1 MSERMDPSQVSS
13 VMGLDLRNNS
23 NNEFPKLHA
32 MGFAELLDTTFSL
45 YRTHF
50 RSFLG
55 ISSGYF
61 IVMLVGI
68 LMLFLDD
75 SASRTQKIAIWI
87 PTVGVVF
94 GVCVF
99 VVSGLVSASAQAY
112 LVRTV
117 KVGAALKQGIYRFFP
132 CFISSLVFGLLAI
145 LLVVV
150 LSMLIEVLYGS
161 VVGDDSWVSIPGGLL
176 VVIIIWVAGWFVT
189 YWCIFASTIL
199 VEGTSGRA
207 GLRRSRDLIRGT
219 WWRVTGKIYGIFLF
233 SVAISFIFRTT
244 IGLLL
249 ALTAFAS
256 EEFME
261 ILLMGVWDVP
271 VTRHGLSFANCL
283 MYIIC
288 LGADTFA
295 MPIWVIGGTL
305 LYFNQRIRKEGFD
318 IEMMATRQGE

>member
-1 MSERMDPSQVSS
+1 MSEQIDRSQAGSVVENGLQPDIKKILPNLH
-13 VMGLDLRNNS
+13 VMG
-23 NNEFPKLHA
+23 F
-32 MGFAELLDTTFSL
+32 GELLDTTFSL
-45 YRTHF
+45 YRSHF

-61 IVMLVGI
+61 IAVLVGI

-75 SASRTQKIAIWI
+75 SASRTEKIAIWI
-87 PTVGVVF
+87 PTVGVIF

-99 VVSGLVSASAQAY
+99 VVSGLVSAGAQAY

-132 CFISSLVFGLLAI
+132 CFVSAFLFGLLAM

-150 LSMLIEVLYGS
+150 LSVLFEALYEF
-161 VVGDDSWVSIPGGLL
+161 VVGDGSWVLIDNELL

-233 SVAISFIFRTT
+233 SVAISFIFRATF
-244 IGLLL
+244 GFLL
-249 ALTAFAS
+249 ALTELAS
-256 EEFME
+256 EEFMG
-261 ILLMGVWDVP
+261 ILLMGLWDIP
-271 VTRHGLSFANCL
+271 VTRHGLSFSNSL